1 METVIITGGTGMIGA
16 VLAPLLLS
24 KGFRVVI
31 LTRKAKSSS
40 TDNLIYSEWDPSA
53 QEMDKEIIGMAD
65 HIIHLA
71 GANVGEKRWTAKRKK
86 QIVDSRV
93 KGGETIV
100 KSLTAHPNKVKTVIG
115 ASGIGWY
122 GADNKKATRGFIET
136 DPHANDFLGDTCA
149 QWEESMKEVAALG
162 KRLVTLRTGVVLS
175 NEGGAFREFVKPMK
189 AGVATILGSGMQK
202 LSWIHNDDLCRVYL
216 HAIENKTRNGVYNAA
231 APEVVTNKTLVLK
244 AAKRRRRP
252 FIPVHVPGFVLKIYL
267 GEMSVEVL
275 KSATVDDS
283 RLRSSGFHFLFPT
296 LDAALGEL
304 LGK

>member
-1 METVIITGGTGMIGA
+1 MIGA

-136 DPHANDFLGDTCA
+136 DPHASDFLGETCA
-149 QWEESMKEVAALG
+149 LWEESMK
-162 KRLVTLRTGVVLS
+162 
-175 NEGGAFREFVKPMK
+175 
-189 AGVATILGSGMQK
+189 
-202 LSWIHNDDLCRVYL
+202 
-216 HAIENKTRNGVYNAA
+216 
-231 APEVVTNKTLVLK
+231 
-244 AAKRRRRP
+244 
-252 FIPVHVPGFVLKIYL
+252 
-267 GEMSVEVL
+267 
-275 KSATVDDS
+275 
-283 RLRSSGFHFLFPT
+283 
-296 LDAALGEL
+296 
-304 LGK
+304 